1 MASCDNRMTQLFK
14 EWISLLSGQMTIH
27 CINITKTINYA
38 KTYENCP
45 VDIDLSNR
53 LCNPPFFSWAPAYQR
68 RIKMLI
74 KLKAIEQ
81 ERKENSKL
89 PLTKN
94 LLGSEAVLSKSSI
107 LVIKL
112 SRSNTASVAISQT
125 TKDCNVIQ
133 IKFQLRKSHITMD

>member
-1 MASCDNRMTQLFK
+1 MKIVQWKL
-14 EWISLLSGQMTIH
+14 I
-27 CINITKTINYA
+27 Y
-38 KTYENCP
+38 P
-45 VDIDLSNR
+45 IDTAT
-53 LCNPPFFSWAPAYQR
+53 PPFFTWAPAYQR
-68 RIKMLI
+68 GIKILI

-81 ERKENSKL
+81 ERKWNYKL
-89 PLTKN
+89 PFTKN

-133 IKFQLRKSHITMD
+133 IKF